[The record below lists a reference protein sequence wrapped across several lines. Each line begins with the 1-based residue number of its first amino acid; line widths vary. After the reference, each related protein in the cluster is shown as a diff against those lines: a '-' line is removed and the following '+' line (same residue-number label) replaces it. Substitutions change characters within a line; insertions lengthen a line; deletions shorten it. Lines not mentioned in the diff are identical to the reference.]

1 MKKNARNTKGK
12 IVSAA
17 WKLFY
22 QQGYD
27 NTTIEEIV
35 EASGTSRGSFY
46 HYFEGKD
53 ALLSSLSYLFDDKYV
68 ELEKTM
74 DPTLSPIEK
83 LKYMN
88 QELFLMIENTV
99 SVELLSR
106 LFANHQWRAPSAQ
119 HQPDILQTA
128 APDHHRRKRTGS
140 LQGELVHQ
148 RYHPRLRH
156 VRARTDVRMV
166 HFRRELLPVSARPDD
181 HAAVFGGAVPV
192 DAADSRSRIHL

>member
-1 MKKNARNTKGK
+1 MNKSVMNSDIFLKFHGFYTRMYSSHYWISKIKFKTLGELYIVMKKNSRNTKGK

-74 DPTLSPIEK
+74 DPALSPIEK
-83 LKYMN
+83 LKYIN
-88 QELFLMIENTV
+88 H
-99 SVELLSR
+99 LL
-106 LFANHQWRAPSAQ
+106 
-119 HQPDILQTA
+119 
-128 APDHHRRKRTGS
+128 
-140 LQGELVHQ
+140 
-148 RYHPRLRH
+148 
-156 VRARTDVRMV
+156 
-166 HFRRELLPVSARPDD
+166 
-181 HAAVFGGAVPV
+181 
-192 DAADSRSRIHL
+192 IHLKALINYNPNLYKLLKLQSLFFSHAKVFLLKVILKFLQYF

>member
-1 MKKNARNTKGK
+1 MNSGIFLKFHGFYTRMYSSHYWISKIKFKTLGELYILMKKNARNTKGK

-74 DPTLSPIEK
+74 DPALSPIEK
-83 LKYMN
+83 LKYIN

-106 LFANHQWRAPSAQ
+106 LFATQLTTNGERH
-119 HQPDILQTA
+119 LLNTN
-128 APDHHRRKRTGS
+128 RT
-140 LQGELVHQ
+140 
-148 RYHPRLRH
+148 Y
-156 VRARTDVRMV
+156 
-166 HFRRELLPVSARPDD
+166 
-181 HAAVFGGAVPV
+181 
-192 DAADSRSRIHL
+192 